1 MTKLFILYT
10 DINALDIID
19 VEKQMKL
26 RAQQAQRQK
35 ETFER
40 MKKTTLAP
48 LPPKAVRRGD
58 ISIEDLSYKK
68 KKQAPAVVDDG
79 YNGTVDAYMARD
91 WTKDFISRCKLNV
104 DNYFKKYM
112 VRMTVAD
119 SILVFASDNLHSQS
133 FHSVEIMKECVA
145 AFGFTPRT
153 RLQQREAA
161 YTWKYFKKFIREH
174 RAQHQLVVFNDDVKG
189 HKALAVVDNLFIDF
203 TAWFLLH
210 RLGPLIL
217 KRAELVKQQYEFSEY
232 AAPMTNQ
239 QPNWYMLPS
248 VSSGKEVQDACM
260 VLYEAQKDEIVIKK
274 KVKAPSKPR
283 AQNDA
288 NNALSGDEFKNDDK
302 LSGNQHGAK
311 QYDDKLSGNQ
321 DPAGFKIDDEL
332 KTGEAVAVQY
342 GDKLNDN
349 QDPAGFNIDDE
360 LKSGEAGAAQYGDK
374 LNDNPDSAGFKKDD
388 ELKSGEAE
396 AVQHG
401 NKLNDN
407 QDQAGFKKDDELK
420 TGEAGAE
427 QRGDESNDVLSDKLN
442 VILNE
447 KLENLIKE
455 KIDER
460 LNDKNKERAADADA
474 NIIRNENE
482 KADGFKSKQ
491 DGESILGAKVTDV
504 YGDDNGNY
512 NNASTA
518 GIDMELSED
527 NNGYSDESEED
538 DFVNV
543 N

>member
-1 MTKLFILYT
+1 MTTLFILYT
-10 DINALDIID
+10 AIDALDFID
-19 VEKQMKL
+19 VERQKKL
-26 RAQQAQRQK
+26 RAQKAKKQK

-68 KKQAPAVVDDG
+68 KKEAPAVVDDG
-79 YNGTVDAYMARD
+79 YNGTVDAYMVRA
-91 WTKDFISRCKLNV
+91 WTKDFISRCKPNV
-104 DNYFKKYM
+104 GNYFKKYM

-119 SILVFASDNLHSQS
+119 SLLVFASDNLHSQS
-133 FHSVEIMKECVA
+133 FHSMEIMKECVA

-161 YTWKYFKKFIREH
+161 YTWKYFKRFIREH

-189 HKALAVVDNLFIDF
+189 HKALAVVDTLFIDF
-203 TAWFLLH
+203 IAWFLLH
-210 RLGPLIL
+210 RLGPLII

-360 LKSGEAGAAQYGDK
+360 LKSGEA
-374 LNDNPDSAGFKKDD
+374 
-388 ELKSGEAE
+388 E

-491 DGESILGAKVTDV
+491 DGESILGARATDV